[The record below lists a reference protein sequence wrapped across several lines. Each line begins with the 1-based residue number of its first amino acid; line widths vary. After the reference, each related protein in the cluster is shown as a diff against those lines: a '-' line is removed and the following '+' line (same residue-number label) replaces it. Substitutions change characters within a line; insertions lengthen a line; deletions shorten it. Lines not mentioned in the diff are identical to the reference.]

1 MAVCASRRAGAVRLK
16 RGGWGCW
23 TVPGGYDGRVSGHQG
38 RADGVGQEEGG
49 CTHIMEGE
57 GIGPR
62 RGLMGITA
70 LL

>member
-1 MAVCASRRAGAVRLK
+1 M
-16 RGGWGCW
+16 
-23 TVPGGYDGRVSGHQG
+23 PGGYDGRVSRHQG
-38 RADGVGQEEGG
+38 RVDDVGQEEGG

-57 GIGPR
+57 GIRPR